1 MDNNIDYDEEIN
13 KVDRA
18 MAQEGMPL
26 TDEDKKNIKEVITGE
41 KTYEEK
47 INEIINET
55 VKNGQEEGRKK

>member
-1 MDNNIDYDEEIN
+1 MNNNIDYEEEIN

-55 VKNGQEEGRKK
+55 VKNEQEEGRRK